1 MASSAR
7 KKERAPFNRDVLR
20 WARERVRLSY
30 DTAAKGAGVT
40 PNHIQNW
47 EEGSV
52 VPTIKQAR
60 KLAGVYDLPFME
72 FLSKETPKVK
82 KLELVPDFRM
92 HREKPEP
99 TEQYELLLIQSE
111 AEEVRLNA
119 VDLFEMV
126 GTQPPVLPDT
136 FYAETKQK
144 PHDVAARV
152 REIIGLPIS
161 EQLSRKGNDKDRFIA
176 ALRNYLERAGINDL
190 TIIALGSVEN
200 QDSPLR
206 LGVIQAFDG

>member
-119 VDLFEMV
+119 VDLF
-126 GTQPPVLPDT
+126 
-136 FYAETKQK
+136 
-144 PHDVAARV
+144 
-152 REIIGLPIS
+152 
-161 EQLSRKGNDKDRFIA
+161 
-176 ALRNYLERAGINDL
+176 
-190 TIIALGSVEN
+190 
-200 QDSPLR
+200 
-206 LGVIQAFDG
+206 